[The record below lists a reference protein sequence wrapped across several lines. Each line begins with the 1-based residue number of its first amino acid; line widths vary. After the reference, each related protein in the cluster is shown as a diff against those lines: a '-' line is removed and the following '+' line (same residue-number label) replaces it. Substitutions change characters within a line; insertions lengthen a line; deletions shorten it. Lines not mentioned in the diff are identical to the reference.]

1 MSNAAAQLAQH
12 YRSTFHASSASC
24 RGKLRWILSVAVRG
38 TLWIDN
44 GALAA
49 VLDKRKS
56 LFAVGIIKVPIPSCN
71 RKLASIVLLTHVQ
84 KDKRPT
90 LESVLVQHNCA
101 PTIIMCHQYRI

>member
-1 MSNAAAQLAQH
+1 MSNTAAQLAQH
-12 YRSTFHASSASC
+12 CRSTFHPSSASC

-71 RKLASIVLLTHVQ
+71 RKLASIVLLTHVSEGQ
-84 KDKRPT
+84 EAH
-90 LESVLVQHNCA
+90 LGELFGAV
-101 PTIIMCHQYRI
+101 